1 MKTIIDRY
9 LVALAAVSILL
20 MAGCSDDFLDEKA
33 LTFYSEENY
42 YNTSDGM
49 DLAVVALYS
58 DVMYYMIYNNRTAF
72 YNTWQLGT
80 DVVEP
85 SATDYRT
92 DEETVASYNSNWNAE
107 NALVLEV
114 WKDCYASIGK
124 SNAILANIDL
134 PSWDSD
140 SQKNRIIGNALFFRA
155 WWYYYLVQAYG
166 DVPLVTAPVSEAK
179 TDYVRIPKTEVLAQI
194 EKDLTNAI
202 NDLQET
208 GERKGEI
215 SKGAAQHLLCQ
226 VYLTLGEYAKA
237 EKVATDLIDG
247 GTYHLMTERFGIN
260 KDEPGT
266 VCTDLFWD
274 GNINRWEGNYETIW
288 AVQAADKYNTE
299 GNSHYLKCWWL
310 NQYTK
315 VTGLAYSLDYWQ
327 RGKLYGRL
335 SSYFLS
341 LLDENDDRGSEYAI
355 KRIWR
360 FNDSATIQKLKAA
373 GTPLTQVVN
382 GVTTEVEVGDTVVV
396 TSANLNYLYPMPT
409 KFMDVLN
416 VGTLSE
422 CYSDKDVPFMR
433 LAETYL
439 FRAEARFYQDNLSGA
454 ANDINKLRDR
464 ANAPEIAASDV
475 DLDFILDERARE
487 LIGEENRRFTL
498 ARTGKLIERNQLY
511 NADAKDNI
519 VEKHNLFP
527 IPQVEIDRMKDSS
540 GFSQNPGW

>member
-9 LVALAAVSILL
+9 LVALVAVSILL

-42 YNTSDGM
+42 YNTTDGM

-124 SNAILANIDL
+124 ANAILKNIDL
-134 PSWDSD
+134 PAWDSD
-140 SQKNRIIGNALFFRA
+140 AQKDRIIGNALFFRA
-155 WWYYYLVQAYG
+155 WWYFYLVQAYG
-166 DVPLVTAPVSEAK
+166 DIPLVTEPVSEAK
-179 TDYVRIPKTEVLAQI
+179 TDYTRIPKADVLAQI
-194 EKDLTNAI
+194 EEDLTNAI
-202 NDLQET
+202 NDLPVT
-208 GERKGEI
+208 GDREGEI
-215 SKGAAQHLLCQ
+215 RKGAAQHLLCQ
-226 VYLTLGEYAKA
+226 VYLTLKEYTKA
-237 EKVATDLIDG
+237 EQMATALIG
-247 GTYHLMTERFGIN
+247 SGTYHLMTERFGVY

-266 VCTDLFWD
+266 AWTDLFWD

-288 AVQAADKYNTE
+288 AVQAADRYNTE

-315 VTGLAYSLDYWQ
+315 VKGLTYSLDYWQ

-335 SSYFLS
+335 SSYFFS

-360 FNDSATIQKLKAA
+360 FNDSTTIQKLKAA

-382 GVTTEVEVGDTVVV
+382 GVTREVNVGDTVVV

-439 FRAEARFYQDNLSGA
+439 FRAEARFYQNNLSGA
-454 ANDINKLRDR
+454 ADDINELRDR
-464 ANAPEIAASDV
+464 AHAPRVATDDV
-475 DLDFILDERARE
+475 TIDLILDERARE

-498 ARTGKLIERNQLY
+498 VRTGKLVERNQLY

-519 VEKHNLFP
+519 SEKHNLFP
-527 IPQVEIDRMKDSS
+527 IPQAEIDRMKDSS
-540 GFSQNPGW
+540 DFSQNSGW